1 MSIQLAL
8 GALLAAAVVIF
19 VAVPFLR
26 AGEGPRAVDLDQG
39 ALVAAEERDR
49 ALAELKELEFDH
61 RTGKITD
68 EDYRA
73 LIQPLR
79 RVAARRLANGTALSR
94 ETAEPHSEQH
104 FSASSPPSSR
114 STR

>member
-1 MSIQLAL
+1 MIELVLA
-8 GALLAAAVVIF
+8 AVLAAAVVVF
-19 VAVPFLR
+19 VAIPFLR
-26 AGEGPRAVDLDQG
+26 AQPPAPDVEPAEA

-73 LIQPLR
+73 LVQPLR
-79 RVAARRLANGTALSR
+79 RRAAQTLANGGPLSKG
-94 ETAEPHSEQH
+94 TPQAPAEQRFFERSG
-104 FSASSPPSSR
+104 SSGR
-114 STR
+114 RDR

>member
-1 MSIQLAL
+1 MSIELAL

-19 VAVPFLR
+19 VALPFLR
-26 AGEGPRAVDLDQG
+26 AGEGPRAVELDQE

-73 LIQPLR
+73 LVQPLR
-79 RVAARRLANGTALSR
+79 RRAAQSLSNGDSLPDR
-94 ETAEPHSEQH
+94 TAEPPLEQR
-104 FSASSPPSSR
+104 FSDSSLPASR
-114 STR
+114 SER

>member
-1 MSIQLAL
+1 MNWELVL
-8 GALLAAAVVIF
+8 GALLAAAAVVF

-26 AGEGPRAVDLDQG
+26 AAARPQAGEPAED

-68 EDYRA
+68 DDYRA
-73 LIQPLR
+73 LVLPLR
-79 RVAARRLANGTALSR
+79 RRAARSLANGAPLPGR
-94 ETAEPHSEQH
+94 TAEEASEQH
-104 FSASSPPSSR
+104 FSKSSR
-114 STR
+114 SSSRPDR

>member
-1 MSIQLAL
+1 MTEVVLA
-8 GALLAAAVVIF
+8 AVLAAAVVVI

-26 AGEGPRAVDLDQG
+26 TDEPPPAAEPGQDTLA
-39 ALVAAEERDR
+39 AAEERDR

-73 LIQPLR
+73 LVQPLR
-79 RVAARRLANGTALSR
+79 RRAAQALGNGASLPS
-94 ETAEPHSEQH
+94 ETPEHASEQH
-104 FSASSPPSSR
+104 FSARSLPSSR
-114 STR
+114 QDR

>member
-1 MSIQLAL
+1 MSIELAL
-8 GALLAAAVVIF
+8 GALLAAAVVIL
-19 VAVPFLR
+19 VALPFLR
-26 AGEGPRAVDLDQG
+26 AGEGPRAVELNQE

-49 ALAELKELEFDH
+49 ALVELKELEFDH

-73 LIQPLR
+73 LVQPLR

-94 ETAEPHSEQH
+94 ETPEVPPEQH

-114 STR
+114 SKR

>member
-1 MSIQLAL
+1 MIELLFA
-8 GALLAAAVVIF
+8 ALLAVVVVVF

-26 AGEGPRAVDLDQG
+26 AQPPPAPVEPAED

-49 ALAELKELEFDH
+49 VLAELKELEFDH

-73 LIQPLR
+73 LVQPLR
-79 RVAARRLANGTALSR
+79 QRAARALANGTALSA
-94 ETAEPHSEQH
+94 ETAEQASEQR
-104 FSASSPPSSR
+104 FSEHSLPSSR
-114 STR
+114 LDR